1 MRALGP
7 RAWVAGVSPRYEVV
21 NFSPSGEYG
30 LLVDFR
36 DDPWPQATDEGASER
51 SAREEA
57 AGRAPGLHA
66 KVSAVDTIG
75 SQPQVVPCPLVT

>member
-1 MRALGP
+1 MA
-7 RAWVAGVSPRYEVV
+7 
-21 NFSPSGEYG
+21 SGG

-57 AGRAPGLHA
+57 AGRAPDLQA
-66 KVSAVDTIG
+66 KVSGCGHDWLAAAGRSLSIG
-75 SQPQVVPCPLVT
+75 YVIDPCAGLDD